1 MTVHDNH
8 NDEKLIYRSINP
20 VGFSFKNKDGD
31 DLEIVLIE
39 IPLMNRINSN
49 SRSQSFSDFGK
60 SSDIKVYKLRSI
72 SWYDGALNIT
82 ISGVLWWFSNIFRY
96 GIEIDSCSN
105 AMDLHFRAEWS
116 LQRSCIWSDQHEF
129 DNSHDHCF

>member
-20 VGFSFKNKDGD
+20 VGFSFKTKDGD
-31 DLEIVLIE
+31 DLEIVLTE
-39 IPLMNRINSN
+39 IPSMNRINSN

-72 SWYDGALNIT
+72 SWYDGALDIT

-105 AMDLHFRAEWS
+105 PMDLHFRGEWS
-116 LQRSCIWSDQHEF
+116 LQRSSIWSDQHEF
-129 DNSHDHCF
+129 DNSHDHCL